1 MKVTFINEPLLQ
13 PVGDG
18 AEWLL
23 ASDFHVRIEDGEEGG
38 DAPIALTVPMGFYT
52 DLASVPRLPGAY
64 MLFAGRARRSAILH
78 DYLYEMRYPREWA
91 DAAFRAAMRAE
102 GVGMFARWSMWA
114 GVRLGG
120 GAIYAA
126 RAPKTDNFN
135 PG

>member
-1 MKVTFINEPLLQ
+1 MQVTFINEPRLQ
-13 PVGDG
+13 ILGNG
-18 AEWLL
+18 SEWLL
-23 ASDFHVRIEDGEEGG
+23 AEDFHVRIESGDGDE
-38 DAPIALTVPMGFYT
+38 PIAFTIPAGFST
-52 DLASVPRLPGAY
+52 DLASVPRLPVAH

-91 DAAFRAAMRAE
+91 DAAFRAAMQAE
-102 GVGMFARWSMWA
+102 GVGVFARWSMWA
-114 GVRLGG
+114 GVRVGG